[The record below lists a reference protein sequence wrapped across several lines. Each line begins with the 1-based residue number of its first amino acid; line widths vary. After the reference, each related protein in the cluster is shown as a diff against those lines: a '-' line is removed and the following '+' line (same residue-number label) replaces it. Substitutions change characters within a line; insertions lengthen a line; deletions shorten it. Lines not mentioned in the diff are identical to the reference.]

1 MIRCKLNC
9 ATYLPLLA
17 FFNDTNLETAISSV
31 SVMCIHLFT
40 YIYILLLLLLLLLL
54 FACFACV
61 VYLMKDR
68 RVNFFR
74 PYHFVYV
81 LYPFIIFY
89 IPSE

>member
-17 FFNDTNLETAISSV
+17 FFNDTNLETAISGV

-40 YIYILLLLLLLLLL
+40 YIYIYILLLLLL

>member
-40 YIYILLLLLLLLLL
+40 YIYILLLSLLL